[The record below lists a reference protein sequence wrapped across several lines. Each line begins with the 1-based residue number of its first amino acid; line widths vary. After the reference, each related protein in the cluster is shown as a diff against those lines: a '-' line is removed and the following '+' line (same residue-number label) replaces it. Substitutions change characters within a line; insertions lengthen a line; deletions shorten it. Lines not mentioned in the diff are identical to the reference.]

1 MQEYSFTA
9 EGLVDTLTPGEATP
23 TSASGS
29 LKASSPEAAK
39 KTIERSVRS
48 RGYEP
53 TGRITVTPK

>member
-1 MQEYSFTA
+1 MQEYRFTA
-9 EGLVDTLTPGEATP
+9 EGLVDTLTPGET

-39 KTIERSVRS
+39 KTVERSVRS

>member
-9 EGLVDTLTPGEATP
+9 DGLVDTLTPGET
-23 TSASGS
+23 TNASGS

-39 KTIERSVRS
+39 KTIERSMRS

>member
-1 MQEYSFTA
+1 MQEYRFTA
-9 EGLVDTLTPGEATP
+9 EGLVDTLPPGEI

-53 TGRITVTPK
+53 TGRITITPK

>member
-1 MQEYSFTA
+1 MQEYRFTA
-9 EGLVDTLTPGEATP
+9 EGLVDALTPGET

-39 KTIERSVRS
+39 KTIEGSVRS